1 MIIERGNEVSNTSL
15 TSQRRRVAELE
26 ALRAKHQTLSLFV
39 FVGTSKAN
47 LIAQAQIDEAQSEAV
62 RQGRELQ
69 VTRVKWL
76 L

>member
-1 MIIERGNEVSNTSL
+1 MANTSL
-15 TSQRRRVAELE
+15 TSQRRRVAKLE
-26 ALRAKHQTLSLFV
+26 ALRAKHQPLSLVV

>member
-1 MIIERGNEVSNTSL
+1 MANTSL
-15 TSQRRRVAELE
+15 TSQRRRVAKPE
-26 ALRAKHQTLSLFV
+26 ALRAKHQPISLLV
-39 FVGTSKAN
+39 FVGTPEAN
-47 LIAQAQIDEAQSEAV
+47 LFAQTQIDEAQSEAV

>member
-1 MIIERGNEVSNTSL
+1 LIIERGNAVTNTSL
-15 TSQRRRVAELE
+15 TSQRRRVVKLE
-26 ALRAKHQTLSLFV
+26 ALRAKHQPLSLLV
-39 FVGTSKAN
+39 FVGTPEAN

-62 RQGRELQ
+62 RQGRELR